1 MATGV
6 ARPPQLTQ
14 ATVSRPSNDEGEAPG
29 LLGVHLGVHQTPSD
43 LRQDVQRLAD
53 FRGSKGGGGG
63 RSRGVTGHSGQPGQ
77 CGRPVSG
84 PLLPSPP
91 AVMPPPPR
99 RNLLDERQLFASAA
113 DGSPAK
119 GTVGWGVG
127 VGGGGTPLLVSVTSC
142 ESVGHVSVGNDSVS
156 ERLKNIH
163 STFAALRSQSGL

>member
-6 ARPPQLTQ
+6 ARPPKLTR
-14 ATVSRPSNDEGEAPG
+14 AAVSRTTKDAGEAPG
-29 LLGVHLGVHQTPSD
+29 LLGAHLGVHQTPSD
-43 LRQDVQRLAD
+43 LRQDVKRLAD

-63 RSRGVTGHSGQPGQ
+63 QSRGFTGH
-77 CGRPVSG
+77 SG